1 MNPANVGTDLVGC
14 GVDFIEVNFMFKLIS
29 VDRMRSFSDLCLCS
43 NDATEM
49 L

>member
-14 GVDFIEVNFMFKLIS
+14 GVDFIEVNFMELIS